1 MAFLTLTPENP
12 DFCCSPLFSLGRVSN
27 RLRAV
32 VNREGLPVA
41 SEAGAHTRG
50 SRTVAAVAVGVDG
63 HFETLGQLFP
73 PFSSSVFHRP
83 QEEKHKKSLTGA
95 AAPQKCS
102 PDASVR
108 PEGEALSVARTGAA
122 AGDGDK
128 DGGLVVVAAAR
139 RKDVECG
146 QVVGA
151 LARHQLAAGRDARV
165 PGVDGAH
172 DLHVLDHG
180 GRGGD
185 GGQEGDDGDDG
196 ELHFVWGGWRGFLL
210 VKKAGL
216 DWTMMLGG
224 EQRR

>member
-63 HFETLGQLFP
+63 Q
-73 PFSSSVFHRP
+73 
-83 QEEKHKKSLTGA
+83 GA

-139 RKDVECG
+139 RKDVEGG